1 MNGGPDECVRPG
13 ECPLCLSGVAS
24 PTAAVGVLPILAHH
38 FATDCLVTD
47 FAGSGH
53 A

>member
-1 MNGGPDECVRPG
+1 MNGGPDVSVQPG
-13 ECPLCLSGVAS
+13 ECPLCLSGVAQ
-24 PTAAVGVLPILAHH
+24 PTAAEGVLPILADH

-47 FAGSGH
+47 FFEPAG

>member
-1 MNGGPDECVRPG
+1 MNGGPDVSVQPG
-13 ECPLCLSGVAS
+13 ECPLCLSGVAR
-24 PTAAVGVLPILAHH
+24 PTATDGVLPILAEH

-47 FAGSGH
+47 FIDSGT